1 MDKKNDVTERI
12 KERFIIIYD
21 KFTKPM
27 ALSLRNS
34 ITKANETCVVWTED
48 VYNSNEYKLTNR
60 NLLVL
65 LNEKM
70 IKVHLANPSVKTVNY
85 SDGVILKHEGNTVG
99 IMIDPNAYAL
109 DILDSRKSFYKVLAK
124 FSARMLISFIP
135 FIGFSSLWLWFKDE
149 KVAKRLLLFEAV
161 EKLKAETIEKF
172 LNGEELD

>member
-1 MDKKNDVTERI
+1 MDNKTDVTERI

-21 KFTKPM
+21 KFTRPM

-34 ITKANETCVVWTED
+34 IEKANETCVVWTED

-85 SDGVILKHEGNTVG
+85 SEGVILKHEGNTMG
-99 IMIDPNAYAL
+99 LTFDPSFDFLPVLDQREGKSKFIAYAKCL
-109 DILDSRKSFYKVLAK
+109 GWYIIPYLGPIIASWVGYSQPKKAK
-124 FSARMLISFIP
+124 TI
-135 FIGFSSLWLWFKDE
+135 
-149 KVAKRLLLFEAV
+149 LLFEAV
-161 EKLKAETIEKF
+161 NKLKTETIEKF
-172 LNGEELD
+172 LSGKKLG